1 MSDSRAARLMRNADG
16 VDKIVI
22 MNGGEPFL
30 DSTFWYITGA
40 NTGVFE
46 GSLAIVS
53 SDGTVDMVVGALEEE
68 AARTTRCNVHV
79 YRSRE
84 EHDSVIKELL
94 GDANRIGINSP
105 SATYSMVSYLQ
116 KLKDIEVVNVSEA
129 IERAVS
135 VKDDM
140 EIKAT
145 EQACR
150 ITSKV
155 AQELPSM
162 ISEGVSEKEVAA
174 EMDKK

>member
-1 MSDSRAARLMRNADG
+1 MSDSRAARLMKNADG

-40 NTGVFE
+40 STGVFE

-53 SDGTVDMVVGALEEE
+53 SDGTVDMVVGSLEEE

-135 VKDDM
+135 VKDD
-140 EIKAT
+140 I
-145 EQACR
+145 
-150 ITSKV
+150 
-155 AQELPSM
+155 
-162 ISEGVSEKEVAA
+162 
-174 EMDKK
+174 